1 MKYDQ
6 LYTFVITELES
17 KLGENL
23 SYHNVLH
30 TKKVLEN
37 SIYIGEKENISE
49 HDLTLLKTAALLHD
63 VGFLES
69 HLNHEFFGCEFAKK
83 NLPNFDYSSQEIQ
96 TICKMIMAT
105 KLPQNPTN
113 SLSKILC
120 DADLF
125 YLGEKEYKFFAGQ

>member
-1 MKYDQ
+1 MKTMKYDQ

-69 HLNHEFFGCEFAKK
+69 HLNHEALGCDFARKHLPEFNYAPK
-83 NLPNFDYSSQEIQ
+83 DIEA
-96 TICKMIMAT
+96 ICEMIMAT
-105 KLPQNPTN
+105 IE
-113 SLSKILC
+113 SLTKT
-120 DADLF
+120 DAVVNIGF
-125 YLGEKEYKFFAGQ
+125 KSSI